1 MARGGWGSATH
12 YRAYLF
18 KAALRHFSHPIQVS
32 NKNLFCRN
40 LYRFSALS
48 CFLRAMTVY
57 HYPLSIIVH
66 YRSLSTFHCQSQ
78 KVTWFKKLYSSSNQ
92 PLQSHSNH
100 QEGKTYSTFIYFF
113 CCKPHLRLLLQ
124 PFLWMMLKMSQNRGL
139 LFNSNQF

>member
-66 YRSLSTFHCQSQ
+66 YRSLSTFHCRSQ
-78 KVTWFKKLYSSSNQ
+78 KVTWFKKLYSSSSQ
-92 PLQSHSNH
+92 PLYESLKSPGRENIILNLHL
-100 QEGKTYSTFIYFF
+100 FF
-113 CCKPHLRLLLQ
+113 CCKPHLRLLL
-124 PFLWMMLKMSQNRGL
+124 
-139 LFNSNQF
+139 

>member
-92 PLQSHSNH
+92 PLYESLKSSGRENILNLHLFFLLY
-100 QEGKTYSTFIYFF
+100 TTFKATVVAFF
-113 CCKPHLRLLLQ
+113 VDDAKNVT
-124 PFLWMMLKMSQNRGL
+124 K
-139 LFNSNQF
+139 

>member
-92 PLQSHSNH
+92 PLYESLKSSGRENILNLHL
-100 QEGKTYSTFIYFF
+100 FF
-113 CCKPHLRLLLQ
+113 CCKPHLRLLL
-124 PFLWMMLKMSQNRGL
+124 
-139 LFNSNQF
+139 